1 LLRED
6 KDGNIVEDNTLGNF
20 YVYDENNLCIYDD
33 ENIRYSDKWY
43 YIQVWIRNNDTG
55 AYLPLCID
63 DNPDSFEIEW
73 TAPIDQMSMINQFV
87 DVGDRDLDK
96 AILMP
101 TSASISAN
109 KNDNIRK
116 VTKKFR
122 IRNRWDLRYT
132 ENTMSAQITRNGRI
146 YNLQKEL
153 FFG

>member
-1 LLRED
+1 
-6 KDGNIVEDNTLGNF
+6 
-20 YVYDENNLCIYDD
+20 
-33 ENIRYSDKWY
+33 
-43 YIQVWIRNNDTG
+43 
-55 AYLPLCID
+55 
-63 DNPDSFEIEW
+63 
-73 TAPIDQMSMINQFV
+73 MINQFV

-101 TSASISAN
+101 TSASINAN